1 MKGLTMMLIALAL
14 TTGAV
19 AQKVV
24 RGGGHVVRVKP
35 VVVATVAPYYGWGM
49 AYHPY
54 WGYLYYNSFYMHAR
68 PTKLD
73 LQIADIRNDYQQRIS
88 SARSDKS
95 LSKSE
100 RKKIIRDLKY
110 ERDNEIIEAK
120 RSYYKTGR

>member
-1 MKGLTMMLIALAL
+1 MKAITMMLMALGLA
-14 TTGAV
+14 TGV
-19 AQKVV
+19 LAQKVV

-54 WGYLYYNSFYMHAR
+54 WGYPYYNRFNMHAR

-73 LQIADIRNDYQQRIS
+73 LQIADIKNDCKQRIS
-88 SARSDKS
+88 AARSDKS

-110 ERDNEIIEAK
+110 ERDKEIIEAK
-120 RSYYKTGR
+120 RRYYKTGR